1 METGLPPCAPCIIFR
16 SNSGIWSDNQSHLG
30 ILHGASR
37 LDNRYTRSEVE
48 RMIGITRR
56 ELDYWTRL
64 RLVLPRARWGERF
77 FSFSDLVALETIKRL
92 AAHRVPARRIRRA
105 ITALEAELGG
115 SRTPLSALRISTNGK
130 QVVVHSPV
138 ASARPYEPLTGQ
150 FVLNFETSELAKKVH
165 ALAPRSAEEWFEM
178 GMACDS
184 QAESLQQAAA
194 AYRKAVDASPEWV
207 EAHINLGTA
216 LYQLNRMEEA
226 LSEFAAAVQ
235 YEPKNALAEFNLG
248 CVLEQ
253 LGDADEAIKHLHR
266 AIELSP
272 SMADAHLNLALA
284 YEKRGQIQ
292 TAGRHL
298 SLYLRY
304 EPNGP
309 WAEFAR
315 SRLARHRSPQPS
327 SPSGKLTPFRRR
339 L

>member
-1 METGLPPCAPCIIFR
+1 
-16 SNSGIWSDNQSHLG
+16 
-30 ILHGASR
+30 
-37 LDNRYTRSEVE
+37 
-48 RMIGITRR
+48 
-56 ELDYWTRL
+56 
-64 RLVLPRARWGERF
+64 
-77 FSFSDLVALETIKRL
+77 
-92 AAHRVPARRIRRA
+92 
-105 ITALEAELGG
+105 
-115 SRTPLSALRISTNGK
+115 
-130 QVVVHSPV
+130 
-138 ASARPYEPLTGQ
+138 
-150 FVLNFETSELAKKVH
+150 
-165 ALAPRSAEEWFEM
+165 
-178 GMACDS
+178 
-184 QAESLQQAAA
+184 
-194 AYRKAVDASPEWV
+194 
-207 EAHINLGTA
+207 
-216 LYQLNRMEEA
+216 MEEA

-315 SRLARHRSPQPS
+315 SRLARHRTPLP

-339 L
+339 H